1 MDCAR
6 IVVGNWK
13 MNKLPKEG
21 SSFVEESV
29 NLLLDV
35 ERVQVIF
42 CPPFTGLL
50 GMNLEHPFSLGSQNC
65 HWEGQGSFTGEIST
79 RMLKDCGV
87 SYVIVGHSERRQI
100 FFETNDW
107 IKWKMGAVV
116 DAGLTPIFC
125 IGETLEQRKSGQ
137 TDQVLA
143 QQLQDGFKM
152 VNSFKKMV
160 IAYEPVWAIGT
171 GISAKIDQVK
181 DAHLQIKNILSK
193 QFPKNI
199 LTDFPIL
206 YGGSVT
212 PDNAEELISV
222 PGVDGFLIGGASLN
236 IDSFTSIVR
245 IVDKN

>member
-116 DAGLTPIFC
+116 DAGLIPIFC
-125 IGETLEQRKSGQ
+125 IGETLEQRKSEQ

>member
-65 HWEGQGSFTGEIST
+65 HWEGQGAFTGEIST
-79 RMLKDCGV
+79 MMLKDCGV

-116 DAGLTPIFC
+116 DAGLIPIFC

-171 GISAKIDQVK
+171 GISAKVDQVK

-245 IVDKN
+245 TVDKN

>member
-65 HWEGQGSFTGEIST
+65 HWEGQGAFTGEIST

-116 DAGLTPIFC
+116 DAGLIPIFC

-181 DAHLQIKNILSK
+181 DAHLQIKKILSK

>member
-65 HWEGQGSFTGEIST
+65 HWEGQGAFTGEIST

-107 IKWKMGAVV
+107 IKLKMGAVV
-116 DAGLTPIFC
+116 DAGLIPIFC

-171 GISAKIDQVK
+171 RISAKVDQVK

>member
-65 HWEGQGSFTGEIST
+65 HWEGQGAFTGEIST

-116 DAGLTPIFC
+116 DAGLIPIFC

-137 TDQVLA
+137 TDQVLT
-143 QQLQDGFKM
+143 QQLQDGFEM

>member
-116 DAGLTPIFC
+116 DAGLIPIFC

-171 GISAKIDQVK
+171 GISAKVDQVK
-181 DAHLQIKNILSK
+181 DAHLQIKKILSK

>member
-65 HWEGQGSFTGEIST
+65 HWEGQGAFTGEIST

-116 DAGLTPIFC
+116 DAGLIPIFC

>member
-65 HWEGQGSFTGEIST
+65 HWEGQGAFTGEIST

-116 DAGLTPIFC
+116 DAGLIPIFC

-171 GISAKIDQVK
+171 GISAKVDQVK
-181 DAHLQIKNILSK
+181 DAHLQIKKILSK

>member
-65 HWEGQGSFTGEIST
+65 HWEGQGAFTGEIST

-116 DAGLTPIFC
+116 DAGLIPIFC

-171 GISAKIDQVK
+171 GISAKVDQVK

-236 IDSFTSIVR
+236 IDSFISIVR

>member
-65 HWEGQGSFTGEIST
+65 HWEDQGAFTGEIST

-87 SYVIVGHSERRQI
+87 SYVILGHSERRQI

-116 DAGLTPIFC
+116 DAGLIPIFC

-137 TDQVLA
+137 TDQVLT
-143 QQLQDGFKM
+143 QQLQDGFEM

-171 GISAKIDQVK
+171 GINAKVDQIK

-193 QFPKNI
+193 KFPKNI
-199 LTDFPIL
+199 LADFPIL

-212 PDNAEELISV
+212 SDNAEELISV

>member
-1 MDCAR
+1 
-6 IVVGNWK
+6 

-65 HWEGQGSFTGEIST
+65 HWEGQGAFTGEIST

-171 GISAKIDQVK
+171 GISAKVDQVK

>member
-65 HWEGQGSFTGEIST
+65 HWESQGAFTGEIST

-87 SYVIVGHSERRQI
+87 SYVILGHSERRQI

-116 DAGLTPIFC
+116 DAGLIPIFC

-171 GISAKIDQVK
+171 GISAKVDQVK

-245 IVDKN
+245 TVDKN

>member
-65 HWEGQGSFTGEIST
+65 HWEGQGAFTGEIST

-116 DAGLTPIFC
+116 DAGLIPIFC

-181 DAHLQIKNILSK
+181 DAHLKIKNILSK

>member
-50 GMNLEHPFSLGSQNC
+50 GMNLEHPFSLGSQNW
-65 HWEGQGSFTGEIST
+65 HWEGQGAFTGEIST

-116 DAGLTPIFC
+116 DAGLIPIFC

-171 GISAKIDQVK
+171 GISAKVDQVK

>member
-65 HWEGQGSFTGEIST
+65 HWEGQGAFTGEIST

-116 DAGLTPIFC
+116 DAGLIPIFC

-212 PDNAEELISV
+212 PDNAEELISL

>member
-50 GMNLEHPFSLGSQNC
+50 GMNLEHPFSLGAQNC
-65 HWEGQGSFTGEIST
+65 HWEGQGAFTGEIST
-79 RMLKDCGV
+79 SILKDCGV

-116 DAGLTPIFC
+116 DAGLIPIFC

-181 DAHLQIKNILSK
+181 DAHLQIKKILSK

-245 IVDKN
+245 TVDKN

>member
-65 HWEGQGSFTGEIST
+65 HWESQGAFTGEIST

-116 DAGLTPIFC
+116 DAGLIPIFC

-137 TDQVLA
+137 TDQVLT

-171 GISAKIDQVK
+171 GISAKVDQVK

-245 IVDKN
+245 TVDKN

>member
-65 HWEGQGSFTGEIST
+65 HWEGQGAFTGEIST

-116 DAGLTPIFC
+116 DAGLIPIFC

-171 GISAKIDQVK
+171 GISAKVDQVK
-181 DAHLQIKNILSK
+181 DSHLQIKNILSK

>member
-65 HWEGQGSFTGEIST
+65 HWEGQGAFTGEIST

-116 DAGLTPIFC
+116 DAGLIPIFC

-171 GISAKIDQVK
+171 RISAKVDQVK

>member
-65 HWEGQGSFTGEIST
+65 HWEGQGAFTGEIST

-116 DAGLTPIFC
+116 DAGLIPIFC

-245 IVDKN
+245 TVDKN

>member
-65 HWEGQGSFTGEIST
+65 HWEVQGAFTGEIST

-116 DAGLTPIFC
+116 DAGLIPIFC

>member
-116 DAGLTPIFC
+116 DAGLIPIFC
-125 IGETLEQRKSGQ
+125 IGETLEQRKSEQ

-193 QFPKNI
+193 QFPKNN

>member
-1 MDCAR
+1 
-6 IVVGNWK
+6 

-65 HWEGQGSFTGEIST
+65 HWEGQGAFTGEIST

-116 DAGLTPIFC
+116 DAGLIPIFC

-137 TDQVLA
+137 TVQVLA

-171 GISAKIDQVK
+171 GISAKVDQVK

>member
-116 DAGLTPIFC
+116 DAGLIPIFC

>member
-65 HWEGQGSFTGEIST
+65 HWESQGAFTGEISI

-87 SYVIVGHSERRQI
+87 SYVILGHSERRQI

-116 DAGLTPIFC
+116 DAGLIPIFC
-125 IGETLEQRKSGQ
+125 VGETLEQRKSGQ
-137 TDQVLA
+137 TDQVLT
-143 QQLQDGFKM
+143 QQLQDGFEM
-152 VNSFKKMV
+152 VNSFKEMI

-171 GISAKIDQVK
+171 GINAKVNQIK

-193 QFPKNI
+193 QSPKNI
-199 LTDFPIL
+199 LANFPIL

-212 PDNAEELISV
+212 SDNAEELISV

>member
-116 DAGLTPIFC
+116 DAGLIPIFC

-171 GISAKIDQVK
+171 GISAKVDQVK

-236 IDSFTSIVR
+236 IDSFISIVR

>member
-1 MDCAR
+1 MDRAR

-65 HWEGQGSFTGEIST
+65 HWEGQGAFTGEIST

-116 DAGLTPIFC
+116 DAGLIPIFC

>member
-1 MDCAR
+1 MDRAR

-65 HWEGQGSFTGEIST
+65 HWEGQGAFTGEIST

-116 DAGLTPIFC
+116 DAGLIPIFC

-171 GISAKIDQVK
+171 GISAKIAQVK

>member
-1 MDCAR
+1 
-6 IVVGNWK
+6 
-13 MNKLPKEG
+13 
-21 SSFVEESV
+21 
-29 NLLLDV
+29 
-35 ERVQVIF
+35 
-42 CPPFTGLL
+42 
-50 GMNLEHPFSLGSQNC
+50 MNLEHPFSLGSLNC
-65 HWEGQGSFTGEIST
+65 HWEGQGAFTGEIST

-116 DAGLTPIFC
+116 AAGLIPIFC
-125 IGETLEQRKSGQ
+125 IGETLEQRKSRQ

-199 LTDFPIL
+199 LTDSHD
-206 YGGSVT
+206 YHQ
-212 PDNAEELISV
+212 
-222 PGVDGFLIGGASLN
+222 
-236 IDSFTSIVR
+236 
-245 IVDKN
+245 KN

>member
-65 HWEGQGSFTGEIST
+65 HWEGQGAFTGEIST

-116 DAGLTPIFC
+116 DAGLIPIFC

-137 TDQVLA
+137 TVQVLA

-171 GISAKIDQVK
+171 GISAKVDQVK

>member
-65 HWEGQGSFTGEIST
+65 HWEGQGAFTGEIST
-79 RMLKDCGV
+79 SMLKDCGV

-116 DAGLTPIFC
+116 DAGLIPIFC
-125 IGETLEQRKSGQ
+125 IGETLEQRKAGQ

-171 GISAKIDQVK
+171 GISAKVDQVK

-193 QFPKNI
+193 QCSTYLESAN
-199 LTDFPIL
+199 
-206 YGGSVT
+206 Y
-212 PDNAEELISV
+212 
-222 PGVDGFLIGGASLN
+222 
-236 IDSFTSIVR
+236 
-245 IVDKN
+245 

>member
-65 HWEGQGSFTGEIST
+65 HWESQGAFTGEIST

-87 SYVIVGHSERRQI
+87 SYVILGHSERRQI

-116 DAGLTPIFC
+116 DAGLIPIFC

>member
-65 HWEGQGSFTGEIST
+65 HWEDQGAFTGEIST

-116 DAGLTPIFC
+116 DAGLIPIFC

>member
-65 HWEGQGSFTGEIST
+65 HWEGQGAFTGEIST

-116 DAGLTPIFC
+116 DAGLIPIFC

-212 PDNAEELISV
+212 TDNAEELISV

>member
-65 HWEGQGSFTGEIST
+65 HWEDQGAFTGEIST

-87 SYVIVGHSERRQI
+87 SYVILGHSERRQI

-116 DAGLTPIFC
+116 DAGLIPIFC

-171 GISAKIDQVK
+171 GISAKVDQVK

>member
-1 MDCAR
+1 
-6 IVVGNWK
+6 

-116 DAGLTPIFC
+116 DAGLIPIFC

>member
-65 HWEGQGSFTGEIST
+65 HWEDQGAFTGEIST
-79 RMLKDCGV
+79 MMLKDCGV

-116 DAGLTPIFC
+116 DAGLIPIFC

>member
-65 HWEGQGSFTGEIST
+65 HWEGQGAFTGEIST

-116 DAGLTPIFC
+116 DAGLIPIFC

-212 PDNAEELISV
+212 HDNAEELISV

>member
-65 HWEGQGSFTGEIST
+65 HWEGQGAFTGEIST

-116 DAGLTPIFC
+116 DAGLIPIFC

-143 QQLQDGFKM
+143 QQLKDGFKM